1 MKELR
6 FYEVYPVYML
16 LTFAIG
22 IMLTLINFI
31 R

>member
-16 LTFAIG
+16 LIFAIG